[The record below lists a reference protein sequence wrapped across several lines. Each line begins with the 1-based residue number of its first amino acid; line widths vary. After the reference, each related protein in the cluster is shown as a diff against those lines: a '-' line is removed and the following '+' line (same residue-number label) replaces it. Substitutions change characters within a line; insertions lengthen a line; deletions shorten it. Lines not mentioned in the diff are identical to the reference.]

1 MDQPIQRRRFGSL
14 ATAGGLLL
22 AAPALAQPRAYPSQP
37 VRIVVPFE
45 TGGPT
50 DAIARLVAGKL
61 ATLLGQPF
69 IVENRSGA
77 NSVIGTTHVVRSAP
91 DGYTLLIGTN
101 GTSGSAALNPN
112 LPYDTLRDISAV
124 ASLAVTPYF
133 LTAAANL
140 PVANFPEF
148 LAYCRANPGRVTFAS
163 SGIGSGPHLAGELLK
178 MRTGID
184 MVHVP
189 YRGTAP
195 AITDMLAGRVSVY
208 FTSLSASLPHL
219 PGGQLKILAVASR
232 ARSPFVP
239 EVATLEEA
247 GLADFTA
254 ESWFGLLAPAQIP
267 PEAEAVLSRAVASV
281 LDDAEVQQRFRD
293 IVHLPLRMSSAEFKD
308 FFRRDIEKWREVVRV
323 ARITTN

>member
-1 MDQPIQRRRFGSL
+1 MLDLLRRRQML
-14 ATAGGLLL
+14 AAPLL
-22 AAPALAQPRAYPSQP
+22 AAPSSALAQGRAFPTQT

-50 DAIARLVAGKL
+50 DAIARLVAAKL

-77 NSVIGTTHVVRSAP
+77 NSVIGTTHVVRSAA
-91 DGYTLLIGTN
+91 DGYTLLVGTN

-112 LPYDTLRDISAV
+112 LPYDTLRDVSAV

-133 LTAAANL
+133 LIAAANL
-140 PVANFPEF
+140 PVRDFPGF
-148 LAYCRANPGRVTFAS
+148 LAYCRAHPGMVTYAS

-178 MRTGID
+178 MRAGID

-195 AITDMLAGRVSVY
+195 AITDMLAGRVGVY
-208 FTSLSASLPHL
+208 LTSLSAALPHL
-219 PGGQLKILAVASR
+219 PGGALKILAVASKE
-232 ARSPFVP
+232 RSPFVP
-239 EVATLEEA
+239 QVATIEEG
-247 GLADFTA
+247 GLPDFTA
-254 ESWFGLLAPAQIP
+254 ESWFGLMAPARVP
-267 PEAEAVLSRAVASV
+267 AETEAVIGRAVATV
-281 LDDAEVQQRFRD
+281 LDDADVQQRFRD
-293 IVHLPLRMSSAEFKD
+293 IVHLPLRMSSAEFKE
-308 FFRRDIEKWREVVRV
+308 FFRRDIAKWAEVVRV

>member
-1 MDQPIQRRRFGSL
+1 MSRRHLGSL
-14 ATAGGLLL
+14 AAAGGALLS
-22 AAPALAQPRAYPSQP
+22 ASARAQPRAYPNQT

-50 DAIARLVAGKL
+50 DAIARLVAVKL
-61 ATLLGQPF
+61 AGLLGQPF

-77 NSVIGTTHVVRSAP
+77 NSVIGTTHVVRSPP

-112 LPYDTLRDISAV
+112 LPYDTLRDLSAV

-133 LTAAANL
+133 LIAASHVPAT
-140 PVANFPEF
+140 NFPEF
-148 LAYCRANPGRVTFAS
+148 LAYCRANPGRVTYAS

-178 MRTGID
+178 MRAGID

-195 AITDMLAGRVSVY
+195 AITDMLAGRVDVY
-208 FTSLSASLPHL
+208 LTSLSAALPHL
-219 PGGQLKILAVASR
+219 SGGQLKTLAVASLS
-232 ARSPFVP
+232 RSPFVP
-239 EVATLEEA
+239 GVATLDES
-247 GLADFTA
+247 GLPGFTA

-267 PEAEAVLSRAVASV
+267 PEAEAVLSRAVVAV

-293 IVHLPLRMSSAEFKD
+293 IVHLPLRMSSAEFKA
-308 FFRRDIEKWREVVRV
+308 FFRRDIEQWREVVRV
-323 ARITTN
+323 ARISTN

>member
-1 MDQPIQRRRFGSL
+1 MDSSIQRRLLGSL
-14 ATAGGLLL
+14 AAGSAWPL
-22 AAPALAQPRAYPSQP
+22 AARAQPRSFPNQP

-50 DAIARLVAGKL
+50 DAIGRLVAGKL
-61 ATLLGQPF
+61 AALLGQPF

-77 NSVIGTTHVVRSAP
+77 NSVIGTTHVVRSQP

-112 LPYDTLRDISAV
+112 LPYDTLRDVSAV

-133 LTAAANL
+133 LIAAANL
-140 PVANFPEF
+140 PAANFPEF
-148 LAYCRANPGRVTFAS
+148 LAYARAHPGRVTYAS

-208 FTSLSASLPHL
+208 LTSLSAALPHL
-219 PGGQLKILAVASR
+219 PGGQLKVLGVASR
-232 ARSPFVP
+232 ARSPFLP
-239 EVATLEEA
+239 DVATLEEG

-254 ESWFGLLAPAQIP
+254 ESWFGLLAPAAIP
-267 PEAEAVLSRAVASV
+267 PEAETVLARAAAAV

-293 IVHLPLRMSSAEFKD
+293 MVHLPLRMSSAEFKQ
-308 FFRRDIEKWREVVRV
+308 FFRRDIETWREVVRV

>member
-1 MDQPIQRRRFGSL
+1 MLHTMSRRRLGSL
-14 ATAGGLLL
+14 AAAGGATLS
-22 AAPALAQPRAYPSQP
+22 APARAQPRAYPNQT

-50 DAIARLVAGKL
+50 DAIARLVAVKL
-61 ATLLGQPF
+61 GGLLGQSV

-133 LTAAANL
+133 LIAAANL

-148 LAYCRANPGRVTFAS
+148 LAYCRAHPGRVTYAS

-178 MRTGID
+178 MRAGID

-195 AITDMLAGRVSVY
+195 AITDMLAGRVGVY
-208 FTSLSASLPHL
+208 LTSLSAALPHL
-219 PGGQLKILAVASR
+219 PGGQLKILGVASL

-239 EVATLEEA
+239 EVATLDET
-247 GLADFTA
+247 GLPGFTA

-267 PEAEAVLSRAVASV
+267 PDAEAVLSRAVATV

-293 IVHLPLRMSSAEFKD
+293 IVHLPLRMSSAEFKA
-308 FFRRDIEKWREVVRV
+308 FFRRDIEQWREVVRV